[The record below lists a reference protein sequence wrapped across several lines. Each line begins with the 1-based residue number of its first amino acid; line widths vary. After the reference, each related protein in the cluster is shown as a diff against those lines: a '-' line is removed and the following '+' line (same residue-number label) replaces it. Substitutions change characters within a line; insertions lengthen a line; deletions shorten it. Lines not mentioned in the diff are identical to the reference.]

1 MKRTRTGFGM
11 LTVVAV
17 VVLVAGCG
25 SERAGEAS
33 GGSTPSGTA
42 TPGEPVDFLCPGE
55 DPAPE
60 VSSPAS
66 ASVPAGA
73 PTDHY
78 AENHGFQVPFP
89 LHGQDR
95 CDGLAAVSRIERALE
110 PLRKRGDFSLA
121 HTRKALMGLGYGP
134 GAVETH
140 QGGETAV
147 GFLIY
152 AGVSPLLCLEGTMN
166 RADTE
171 VDAFGGYPDHA
182 SCDRPSGGH

>member
-1 MKRTRTGFGM
+1 MKRTRTGAGM
-11 LTVVAV
+11 LTAVAV
-17 VVLVAGCG
+17 AVLVAGCG
-25 SERAGEAS
+25 TERADEAG
-33 GGSTPSGTA
+33 GGSTPGGTA

-110 PLRKRGDFSLA
+110 PLRKRGDFSPA
-121 HTRKALMGLGYGP
+121 HTRKALMGIGYGP

-140 QGGETAV
+140 RSGGTAV
-147 GFLIY
+147 GFLVY